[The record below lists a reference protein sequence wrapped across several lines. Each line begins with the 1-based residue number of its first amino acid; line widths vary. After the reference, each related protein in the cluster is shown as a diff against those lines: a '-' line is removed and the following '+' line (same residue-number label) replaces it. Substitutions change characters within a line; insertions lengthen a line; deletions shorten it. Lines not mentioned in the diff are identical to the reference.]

1 MKYILKSIVIGLA
14 LSSTYVAS
22 AQTCRGIQRFCDPS
36 PKKSGFVY
44 NGQSVFGLF
53 AQGDTAEVKI
63 VVYKNM
69 DYRIVLCAGDE
80 ELDGKL
86 EFKVVEE
93 ISKPYWEE
101 SKTLVTV
108 EEFDAE
114 SNTTVKKQV
123 EKVTKKRV
131 YGKIESVRYDN
142 SKYESDPEFVF
153 TSDKTRKLT
162 IKVYIPELG
171 EDESNGLSEQAMSCV
186 GLLIEHQQ
194 AEKTGFRR

>member
-1 MKYILKSIVIGLA
+1 MNNLLRNIVVGLA
-14 LSSTYVAS
+14 LGTSFIAS

-44 NGQSVFGLF
+44 NGQSVFGSF

-80 ELDGKL
+80 ELDGQIQ
-86 EFKVVEE
+86 FKVVEE
-93 ISKPYWEE
+93 LSKPYWEE
-101 SKTLVTV
+101 TKTLETV
-108 EEFDAE
+108 EEFDQE

-131 YGKIESVRYDN
+131 YGKIETVRYDN
-142 SKYESDPEFVF
+142 TKYEYNPEFVF

-162 IKVYIPELG
+162 IKVFIPELG
-171 EDESNGLSEQAMSCV
+171 EDESNGLSENAMSCV

-194 AEKTGFRR
+194 SEKTGFRR

>member
-1 MKYILKSIVIGLA
+1 MNNLLKKIVIGLT
-14 LSSTYVAS
+14 LSTPFVAS
-22 AQTCRGIQRFCDPS
+22 AQTCNGIQRYCNPS
-36 PKKSGFVY
+36 PKKTGFVY
-44 NGQSVFGLF
+44 NGQSVFGSF

-69 DYRIVLCAGDE
+69 DYRIVLCAGDD
-80 ELDGKL
+80 ELDGQIQ
-86 EFKVVEE
+86 FKVVEE

-131 YGKIESVRYDN
+131 YGKIQSVRYDN
-142 SKYESDPEFVF
+142 SKYENDPEFVF

-171 EDESNGLSEQAMSCV
+171 EDESNGLSEDAMSCV

-194 AEKTGFRR
+194 SEKTGFRR